1 MTTFQL
7 TPLGPST
14 HVGEHYETTKSKGQ
28 WLLLLFI
35 ENS

>member
-14 HVGEHYETTKSKGQ
+14 HVGEHYETTKSRG
-28 WLLLLFI
+28 
-35 ENS
+35 SGYYYYS